1 MIDPR
6 YSRRVNILSD
16 YSNDLLDLIIE
27 YTAFA
32 AQQGVYDAEHGPVH
46 FPKPWK
52 KKGKKKKPE
61 FSSPYTPYPGPSPYE
76 ATEAQAEAWMTKK
89 MGEEG

>member
-32 AQQGVYDAEHGPVH
+32 AQQGVYDAEHGPVR
-46 FPKPWK
+46 FPKP